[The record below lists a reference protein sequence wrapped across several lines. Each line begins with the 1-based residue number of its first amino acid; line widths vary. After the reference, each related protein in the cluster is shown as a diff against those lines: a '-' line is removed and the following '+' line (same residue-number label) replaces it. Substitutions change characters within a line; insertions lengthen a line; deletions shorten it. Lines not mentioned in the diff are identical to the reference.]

1 MLRARNPAFRL
12 SDTKELL
19 LTGYS
24 FMKHLDLACREKNK
38 ISWVNAKLPKALQT
52 QNLRSK

>member
-1 MLRARNPAFRL
+1 MLHAGNPAFRL

-24 FMKHLDLACREKNK
+24 FMKHLDLAVVWQRKK
-38 ISWVNAKLPKALQT
+38 
-52 QNLRSK
+52 QNIMGKSKTM

>member
-38 ISWVNAKLPKALQT
+38 ISWVNAKLPKANTELEI
-52 QNLRSK
+52 